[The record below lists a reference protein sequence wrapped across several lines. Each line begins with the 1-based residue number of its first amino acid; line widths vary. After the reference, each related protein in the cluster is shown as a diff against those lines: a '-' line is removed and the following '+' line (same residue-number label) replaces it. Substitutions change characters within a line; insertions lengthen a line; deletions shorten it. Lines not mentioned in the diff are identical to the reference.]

1 MSEFFIGKV
10 LMKEK
15 TIQKLKADLEESV
28 AQLEKNVKTVQ
39 VLEQTIQELKNEN
52 TLLSEKVSYII
63 FYICIFSNSCM
74 VLKIPIFP
82 NSNERVIDAKERRS
96 NTRSCD
102 RNEVCCEK

>member
-15 TIQKLKADLEESV
+15 IIQKLKVELEESV
-28 AQLEKNVKTVQ
+28 AQLEQNVKTVQ

-63 FYICIFSNSCM
+63 FLIFVYSAI
-74 VLKIPIFP
+74 V
-82 NSNERVIDAKERRS
+82 VWY
-96 NTRSCD
+96 
-102 RNEVCCEK
+102 

>member
-15 TIQKLKADLEESV
+15 TIQKLKVELEESV
-28 AQLEKNVKTVQ
+28 AQLEQNVKTVQ

-63 FYICIFSNSCM
+63 FFYICIFSNI
-74 VLKIPIFP
+74 V
-82 NSNERVIDAKERRS
+82 VWY
-96 NTRSCD
+96 
-102 RNEVCCEK
+102 

>member
-15 TIQKLKADLEESV
+15 TIQKLKVELEESV
-28 AQLEKNVKTVQ
+28 AQLEQNVKTVQ

-82 NSNERVIDAKERRS
+82 NSNERAIDVKKRRS